1 MIAEGTFLA
10 RATGPVQW
18 VKSPEKKTEGLQV
31 TFMLD
36 DGPDK
41 GQRVEWT
48 PWITDNTTLRIAES
62 LQYMGYDGETDASV
76 TRNQVMVVVR
86 HETNP
91 NDGKTYARVAFVN
104 DPNRARFDPLEGA
117 ALTAAKSRLK
127 AALAA
132 KPATAH
138 HDDDEPR
145 F

>member
-10 RATGPVQW
+10 RATGSIQW
-18 VKSPEKKTEGLQV
+18 VKSPEKHTQGLYV

-41 GQRVEWT
+41 GQRVDWT

-62 LQYMGYDGETDASV
+62 LGYMGYDGESDSSV
-76 TRNQVMVVVR
+76 TKNQVLVVVK

-91 NDGKTYARVAFVN
+91 KDGKVYARVAFVN
-104 DPNRARFDPLEGA
+104 DPKRARFEPLSSAE
-117 ALTAAKSRLK
+117 LTAAKSRLK
-127 AALAA
+127 SALAA
-132 KPATAH
+132 KPATH